1 MKLEDF
7 LKEPTITKRDKEI
20 VLSVEQKVN
29 SQVIE
34 PEEQVDLE
42 QQKFDEFMTVVDRAL
57 NAVTGIKKVIEQTQP
72 KETVAATPKVQ
83 QAMKRML
90 GIESEVITFE
100 IYQQALAL
108 REQLVFSQMRKAMVD
123 EQIK

>member
-29 SQVIE
+29 NQVIE

-72 KETVAATPKVQ
+72 KETVVATPKVQ

-123 EQIK
+123 EQFK

>member
-123 EQIK
+123 EQFK